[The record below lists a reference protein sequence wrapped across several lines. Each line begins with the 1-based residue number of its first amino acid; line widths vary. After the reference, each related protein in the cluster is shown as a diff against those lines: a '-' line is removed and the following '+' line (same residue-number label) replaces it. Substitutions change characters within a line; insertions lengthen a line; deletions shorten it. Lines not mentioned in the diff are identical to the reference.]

1 MKNNNK
7 EKETIIEKKKTE
19 AKKKTLSKES
29 VSAKKKPKIE
39 IVKTDLT
46 LEEKIIEAMNFLDF
60 EDRISNFVKIRYQ
73 EKKKKPVNEWY
84 EFWYD
89 KGKRMVEKFSYPKPS
104 NPRTSCTIF
113 TLQRF
118 QDESDFPNIRVV
130 YQNLLEKNKEYIYH
144 INPIIFHL
152 ISLGSIA
159 SYFPEVFESF
169 PYYDFYGSDPECGK
183 STSLKCLTYA
193 SFHGDF
199 VVDPSKAAIYRTL
212 DIHNCMMGFDELGKL
227 LSTEAGRY
235 LYPILLNGDSQDGV
249 VSRCNEDR
257 YTDIDYFRVFG
268 LKGWTRLEWLK
279 PELLSRAIT
288 FTMVRNDGRKELRIK
303 PKPIH
308 YSSIRNDLY
317 LIRLINHD
325 EVEKIYHELLLT
337 TELLDRTRDKFLPL
351 LTIAKIV
358 DNTVYYEVLE
368 FAKDHHKKR
377 SIAEMNT
384 WNILLMETLYEKR
397 LFGEQK
403 VLDIRNEFR
412 LSLVSAGEILDDTKS
427 INKIKSRM
435 VLLKL
440 TGFGFQRT
448 SKRTDGNVHINIDW
462 KTFEQQ
468 AHIYLKGKVLV
479 KPEAKKRELNP
490 LEKEILKAS
499 TKKEDNEDNE
509 VRKTDRKKEEKVMIK
524 NGDG

>member
-1 MKNNNK
+1 MAEKKIMNN
-7 EKETIIEKKKTE
+7 KKKTTIT
-19 AKKKTLSKES
+19 KKKAKP
-29 VSAKKKPKIE
+29 KKKAPKIE
-39 IVKTDLT
+39 SIENELT
-46 LEEKIIEAMNFLDF
+46 LEEKIIESINFLDF
-60 EDRISNFVKIRYQ
+60 EDRISNFVKLRYQ
-73 EKKKKPVNEWY
+73 EKNKKPVNDWY

-89 KGKRMVEKFSYPKPS
+89 KGKRIVEKFPYPKPS
-104 NPRTSCTIF
+104 NPRTSCTIY

-118 QDESDFPNIRVV
+118 QDKDVFPTIREV
-130 YQNLLEKNKEYIYH
+130 YQRLLEKNKEYIYH
-144 INPIIFHL
+144 IEPIFFHL
-152 ISLGSIA
+152 ISLGSIT
-159 SYFPEVFESF
+159 SYFPEIFESF

-183 STSLKCLTYA
+183 STGLKCLTYA

-235 LYPILLNGDSQDGV
+235 LYPILLNGDKKDGV

-257 YTDIDYFRVFG
+257 YSDIDYFRVFG

-288 FTMVRNDGRKELRIK
+288 FTMVRNDGRKDLRSQ
-303 PKPIH
+303 PNPIA
-308 YSSIRNDLY
+308 YSFIRNDLY
-317 LIRLINHD
+317 IIRLINHD
-325 EVEKIYHELLLT
+325 DVEKIYHELLAS

-351 LTIAKIV
+351 LTIAKII
-358 DNTVYYEVLE
+358 DRTVYYDVLE
-368 FAKDHHKKR
+368 FAKEHHKQR

-384 WNILLMETLYEKR
+384 WNILLMETIYEKKF
-397 LFGEQK
+397 FGEQK
-403 VLDIRNEFR
+403 VVDIRNSFR
-412 LSLVSAGEILDDTKS
+412 ESLVSAGEILDDTKS

-462 KTFEQQ
+462 QTFEQQ
-468 AHIYLKGKVLV
+468 AHIYLKGKVLE
-479 KPEAKKRELNP
+479 KPKEKERELTL
-490 LEKEILKAS
+490 LEKSILKAS
-499 TKKEDNEDNE
+499 TKNE
-509 VRKTDRKKEEKVMIK
+509 VNEA
-524 NGDG
+524 G